1 MTRPYSVD
9 LRERVVRAV
18 EAGLSRRAAA
28 RRFEVSV
35 SFVIKLMRRWR
46 LEGTVEPERYG
57 GWKRPILAAHAE
69 RVHDLL
75 RDEPDLTI
83 AELRSRLA
91 AEAIH
96 VSPAA
101 ISRFLTA
108 EGLTRKKEDA
118 ACSRAGA
125 AGRRRRAGRLARPA
139 VGTEPG
145 APGVH
150 RRDLGHDHHGAPPW
164 PGAPRAAPGG
174 RCAAWPLEDDDVPRR
189 AAARPDQRA
198 LRFDGAIN
206 GERFRAWV
214 EQPWCRPLLPATW

>member
-35 SFVIKLMRRWR
+35 SFVIKLLQRWQR
-46 LEGTVEPERYG
+46 QGTVQPERYG
-57 GWKRPILAAHAE
+57 GWKRAILAAHAE
-69 RVHDLL
+69 RVHELL
-75 RDEPDLTI
+75 RVEPDLTI

-108 EGLTRKKEDA
+108 EGLTRKK
-118 ACSRAGA
+118 
-125 AGRRRRAGRLARPA
+125 RRSTRLNRSARTSPQP
-139 VGTEPG
+139 EP
-145 APGVH
+145 
-150 RRDLGHDHHGAPPW
+150 
-164 PGAPRAAPGG
+164 PGG
-174 RCAAWPLEDDDVPRR
+174 NGKPR
-189 AAARPDQRA
+189 
-198 LRFDGAIN
+198 
-206 GERFRAWV
+206 
-214 EQPWCRPLLPATW
+214 

>member
-9 LRERVVRAV
+9 LREQVVRAV

-35 SFVIKLMRRWR
+35 SFVIKLMQRWR
-46 LEGTVEPERYG
+46 REGTVAPERYG
-57 GWKRPILAAHAE
+57 GWKRPALAAHAE

-75 RDEPDLTI
+75 RGEPDLTI

-108 EGLTRKKEDA
+108 VGLTRKKRRSTRP
-118 ACSRAGA
+118 SRSGRTSPQPGRPGA
-125 AGRRRRAGRLARPA
+125 ADRR
-139 VGTEPG
+139 T
-145 APGVH
+145 
-150 RRDLGHDHHGAPPW
+150 
-164 PGAPRAAPGG
+164 
-174 RCAAWPLEDDDVPRR
+174 
-189 AAARPDQRA
+189 
-198 LRFDGAIN
+198 
-206 GERFRAWV
+206 
-214 EQPWCRPLLPATW
+214 

>member
-35 SFVIKLMRRWR
+35 SFVIKLVQRWQQR
-46 LEGTVEPERYG
+46 GTVEPERYG
-57 GWKRPILAAHAE
+57 GWKRSTLAAHAE
-69 RVHDLL
+69 RVHALL
-75 RDEPDLTI
+75 RREPDLTI

-108 EGLTRKKEDA
+108 AGLTRKKRPSTPP
-118 ACSRAGA
+118 SRSGRTSPRPGPPGA
-125 AGRRRRAGRLARPA
+125 ADRR
-139 VGTEPG
+139 
-145 APGVH
+145 
-150 RRDLGHDHHGAPPW
+150 
-164 PGAPRAAPGG
+164 
-174 RCAAWPLEDDDVPRR
+174 
-189 AAARPDQRA
+189 
-198 LRFDGAIN
+198 N
-206 GERFRAWV
+206 
-214 EQPWCRPLLPATW
+214 